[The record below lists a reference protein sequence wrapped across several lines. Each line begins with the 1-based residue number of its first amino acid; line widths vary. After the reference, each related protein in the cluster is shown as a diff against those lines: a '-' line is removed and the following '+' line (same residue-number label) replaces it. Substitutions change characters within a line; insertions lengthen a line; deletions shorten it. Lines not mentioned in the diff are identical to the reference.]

1 MGISDY
7 LKAKLSDLPGIE
19 GATSELIGGEQVIH
33 INGAEA
39 HTGPFASDT
48 EIERAIRSALNML
61 DPEATE
67 PAEPNVTPMPEVT
80 LIEESK
86 QPEGII
92 PKPDEIKGLDAKNGE
107 KGIAPPPVGKPIP
120 SSGGYTPGS
129 IKTLLQGLRDR
140 QASVMSEV
148 EGKAKRAHQALDR
161 AARIGADLDATADAI
176 LAELGQFS
184 NHPDDE

>member
-19 GATSELIGGEQVIH
+19 GATSELIGGAQVIE
-33 INGAEA
+33 INGVEA
-39 HTGPFASDT
+39 HVGPFASDT

-61 DPEATE
+61 DPDSTE
-67 PAEPNVTPMPEVT
+67 PAEPNVTPMPSVD
-80 LIEESK
+80 LIEE
-86 QPEGII
+86 
-92 PKPDEIKGLDAKNGE
+92 PKKDEP
-107 KGIAPPPVGKPIP
+107 APVPLPAPAPVGKPIP

>member
-19 GATSELIGGEQVIH
+19 GATSEIVGGGQVIR
-33 INGAEA
+33 INGSEA
-39 HTGPFASDT
+39 HVGPFASDT
-48 EIERAIRSALNML
+48 EIEKAVRSAMTK
-61 DPEATE
+61 PEHDATK
-67 PAEPNVTPMPEVT
+67 PNVTPMPEVT
-80 LIEESK
+80 LIEE
-86 QPEGII
+86 
-92 PKPDEIKGLDAKNGE
+92 PKKDEPTPVRA
-107 KGIAPPPVGKPIP
+107 ATAPVGKPIP

-140 QASVMSEV
+140 QGSVMSEV
-148 EGKAKRAHQALDR
+148 EGKVKRAHKALDR
-161 AARIGADLDATADAI
+161 VAQVGIDADATADAI

>member
-19 GATSELIGGEQVIH
+19 GATSELIGGAQVIH

-67 PAEPNVTPMPEVT
+67 PAEPNVTPMPPVS
-80 LIEESK
+80 LIEE
-86 QPEGII
+86 
-92 PKPDEIKGLDAKNGE
+92 PKKDEP
-107 KGIAPPPVGKPIP
+107 APVRAAPAPVGKPIP
-120 SSGGYTPGS
+120 SSGGYTQGS
-129 IKTLLQGLRDR
+129 IKALLQGLRDR
-140 QASVMSEV
+140 QGSVMSEV
-148 EGKAKRAHQALDR
+148 EGKVKRAHKALDR
-161 AARIGADLDATADAI
+161 VAQVGIDADATADAI

>member
-61 DPEATE
+61 DPDATE
-67 PAEPNVTPMPEVT
+67 QAEPNVTPMPAVD
-80 LIEESK
+80 LIEE
-86 QPEGII
+86 
-92 PKPDEIKGLDAKNGE
+92 PKKDEP
-107 KGIAPPPVGKPIP
+107 APVPLPAPAPVGKPIP

-129 IKTLLQGLRDR
+129 IKALLQGLRDR
-140 QASVMSEV
+140 QGSVMSEV
-148 EGKAKRAHQALDR
+148 EGKVKRAHKALDR
-161 AARIGADLDATADAI
+161 VAQVGIDADATADAI